1 MLRFKKGELIISLFY
16 FLDIYIYTIKKNNMK
31 PEYKE
36 KALSYMDGINNRTK
50 TIQEMLEGK
59 RPSNQSDAIRLTKEI
74 ERLLEQ
80 ARNIV
85 ELS

>member
-80 ARNIV
+80 ARNII

>member
-1 MLRFKKGELIISLFY
+1 
-16 FLDIYIYTIKKNNMK
+16 MK

-36 KALSYMDGINNRTK
+36 KALSYMDGVENRTK

-59 RPSNQSDAIRLTKEI
+59 RPSSQADAIRLTKEI

>member
-1 MLRFKKGELIISLFY
+1 
-16 FLDIYIYTIKKNNMK
+16 MK

-36 KALSYMDGINNRTK
+36 KALSYMDGIQNRTK
-50 TIQEMLEGK
+50 TIQEMLEGT
-59 RPSNQSDAIRLTKEI
+59 RPSSQSDAIRLTKEI

>member
-1 MLRFKKGELIISLFY
+1 
-16 FLDIYIYTIKKNNMK
+16 
-31 PEYKE
+31 
-36 KALSYMDGINNRTK
+36 
-50 TIQEMLEGK
+50 MLEGK

>member
-1 MLRFKKGELIISLFY
+1 
-16 FLDIYIYTIKKNNMK
+16 MK

-36 KALSYMDGINNRTK
+36 KALSYMDGIQNRTK

-59 RPSNQSDAIRLTKEI
+59 RPSNQADAIRLTREI

-80 ARNIV
+80 AQNIV
-85 ELS
+85 GLS

>member
-1 MLRFKKGELIISLFY
+1 
-16 FLDIYIYTIKKNNMK
+16 MK

-36 KALSYMDGINNRTK
+36 KALSYMDGIQNRTK
-50 TIQEMLEGK
+50 TIQQMIEGTI
-59 RPSNQSDAIRLTKEI
+59 PSNQSDAIRLTKEI

>member
-1 MLRFKKGELIISLFY
+1 
-16 FLDIYIYTIKKNNMK
+16 MK

-36 KALSYMDGINNRTK
+36 KALSYMDGVENRTK

-59 RPSNQSDAIRLTKEI
+59 RPSSQSDAIRLTKEI

-80 ARNIV
+80 ARGLV

>member
-1 MLRFKKGELIISLFY
+1 
-16 FLDIYIYTIKKNNMK
+16 MK

-36 KALSYMDGINNRTK
+36 KALSYMDGVENRTK

-59 RPSNQSDAIRLTKEI
+59 RPSNQADAIRLTKEI

-80 ARNIV
+80 ARGLV

>member
-1 MLRFKKGELIISLFY
+1 
-16 FLDIYIYTIKKNNMK
+16 MK

-50 TIQEMLEGK
+50 TIQQMIEGII
-59 RPSNQSDAIRLTKEI
+59 PSNQSDAIRLTKEI

-80 ARNIV
+80 TRNIV

>member
-1 MLRFKKGELIISLFY
+1 
-16 FLDIYIYTIKKNNMK
+16 MK

-36 KALSYMDGINNRTK
+36 KALSYMDGINSRTK

>member
-1 MLRFKKGELIISLFY
+1 
-16 FLDIYIYTIKKNNMK
+16 MK

-36 KALSYMDGINNRTK
+36 KALSYMDGIQTRTK

-59 RPSNQSDAIRLTKEI
+59 RPSNQADAIRLTREI

-80 ARNIV
+80 AQNIV
-85 ELS
+85 GLS

>member
-1 MLRFKKGELIISLFY
+1 
-16 FLDIYIYTIKKNNMK
+16 MK

-36 KALSYMDGINNRTK
+36 KALSYMDGVENRTK

-59 RPSNQSDAIRLTKEI
+59 RPSSQADAIRLTKEI

-80 ARNIV
+80 ARGLV

>member
-1 MLRFKKGELIISLFY
+1 
-16 FLDIYIYTIKKNNMK
+16 MK
-31 PEYKE
+31 PEYKQ
-36 KALSYMDGINNRTK
+36 KALSYMDGVENRTK

-59 RPSNQSDAIRLTKEI
+59 RPSSQADAIRLTKEI

>member
-1 MLRFKKGELIISLFY
+1 
-16 FLDIYIYTIKKNNMK
+16 MK

-36 KALSYMDGINNRTK
+36 KALSYMEGVQNRTK
-50 TIQEMLEGK
+50 AIQEMMQGK
-59 RPSNQSDAIRLTKEI
+59 RPANQEQAIRLTMEI

-80 ARNIV
+80 TKNIV

>member
-1 MLRFKKGELIISLFY
+1 
-16 FLDIYIYTIKKNNMK
+16 MK

-36 KALSYMDGINNRTK
+36 KALSYMDGIQNRAK
-50 TIQEMLEGK
+50 TIQEMLEGA

>member
-1 MLRFKKGELIISLFY
+1 
-16 FLDIYIYTIKKNNMK
+16 MK

-36 KALSYMDGINNRTK
+36 KALSYMDGVQNRTK

-59 RPSNQSDAIRLTKEI
+59 RPSSQVDAIRLTKEI

-80 ARNIV
+80 ARGLV

>member
-1 MLRFKKGELIISLFY
+1 
-16 FLDIYIYTIKKNNMK
+16 MK

-36 KALSYMDGINNRTK
+36 KALSYMDGVQSRTK
-50 TIQEMLEGK
+50 TIQEMLQGT
-59 RPSNQSDAIRLTKEI
+59 RPSSQADAIRLTKEI

-80 ARNIV
+80 TRNIV